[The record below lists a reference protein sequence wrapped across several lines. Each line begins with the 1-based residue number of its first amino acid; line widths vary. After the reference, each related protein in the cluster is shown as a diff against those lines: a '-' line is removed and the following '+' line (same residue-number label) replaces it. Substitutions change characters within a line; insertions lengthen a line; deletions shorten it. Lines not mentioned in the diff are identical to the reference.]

1 MEKSLTVDLLIEKV
15 GKNSRDGK
23 CIVRAILRAG
33 LEKKDAD
40 LLIQAYPYID
50 PRAMIKG
57 VRKGKMR
64 VLRDQ
69 VGKKIWLACRDKD
82 DEQALRWIRDN
93 VSPHIKSRTD
103 SPFTI
108 LELVD
113 EALAGFERQASGRK
127 ATTLSYPA

>member
-69 VGKKIWLACRDKD
+69 VGKKIWLV
-82 DEQALRWIRDN
+82 LL
-93 VSPHIKSRTD
+93 
-103 SPFTI
+103 I
-108 LELVD
+108 LL
-113 EALAGFERQASGRK
+113 LLKRFMKTNTKNQKYYLLHSI
-127 ATTLSYPA
+127 THNI